1 MILIENKGFGL
12 IKKLQSLKIEE
23 EFVLRRRYK
32 LLIHFGVF

>member
-23 EFVLRRRYK
+23 EFFK
-32 LLIHFGVF
+32 TTI